1 MRLYETPSF
10 VLMTVFYYFFCLRE
24 DWPSDGQRKDEQMT
38 QQNSVKFGFS
48 LRFEQIKKNLP
59 SRCFETPRMICE
71 VQERIFNLS

>member
-1 MRLYETPSF
+1 MRLYEIPSF

-48 LRFEQIKKNLP
+48 LRFEQIKKTCPLDV
-59 SRCFETPRMICE
+59 SKRH
-71 VQERIFNLS
+71 V